1 MFWSI
6 KKSRA
11 LRKIST
17 KLAGKPDMGLSFIEA
32 MNEGGFDAIDKLLKQ
47 QDIHRKELYE
57 IVHKDPNTQKV
68 LQGYN
73 ISDKELDDL
82 YSSLIREGA
91 GVYRKGH
98 WVAAS
103 TLVFSFTLEYAI
115 IQKRNGDDCF
125 SRACKRL
132 IEYFDRNETGP
143 LHN

>member
-11 LRKIST
+11 LRRVSI
-17 KLAGKPDMGLSFIEA
+17 KLAGKPDMGLSFMKA
-32 MNEGGFDAIDKLLKQ
+32 LNEGGFDAINRLLKEE
-47 QDIHRKELYE
+47 DIHRRELFD
-57 IVHKDPNTQKV
+57 IVHSDPNTQKIV
-68 LQGYN
+68 QGYN
-73 ISDKELDDL
+73 ITDKELDEL
-82 YSSLIREGA
+82 YGALIREGA

-103 TLVFSFTLEYAI
+103 TLVFAFTLEYAI
-115 IQKRNGDDCF
+115 TQKRSGDDCF
-125 SRACKRL
+125 SPACKRL